1 MPDTTVLPTS
11 VNDYSPPVTADAA
24 TDLPMPT
31 PAPIG
36 AQPTVTPISDLPVSP
51 VTTPST
57 TTTSTSAG
65 AVTTPSEDIADL
77 NIFDMLGVTDGTP
90 EQREQFLNELQAVI
104 WDDFIEH
111 DTKLLLTEDEQKQL
125 NSILQPDP
133 KSPENQEKAVVYL
146 ETLVPDL
153 EEIMLEKALQLK
165 EEMVRERLKAMQ
177 EIHRNDAE
185 KNAKLSQV
193 DQMMSANRWKS
204 ASDLLNSVR

>member
-1 MPDTTVLPTS
+1 MSDQTTS
-11 VNDYSPPVTADAA
+11 VSSINDYTPPTVMPPVPAPS
-24 TDLPMPT
+24 DLPSPT
-31 PAPIG
+31 PAPV
-36 AQPTVTPISDLPVSP
+36 ADVQPP
-51 VTTPST
+51 TT
-57 TTTSTSAG
+57 A
-65 AVTTPSEDIADL
+65 PSEDIADL

-104 WDDFIEH
+104 WDDFIDH

-133 KSPENQEKAVVYL
+133 KLPENQEKAVIYL

-177 EIHRNDAE
+177 ELHRNDAE
-185 KNAKLSQV
+185 KVSKLSQV
-193 DQMMSANRWKS
+193 EQLMGQKQWRTATQQ
-204 ASDLLNSVR
+204 LNSVR

>member
-1 MPDTTVLPTS
+1 MQDTTVLPTS
-11 VNDYSPPVTADAA
+11 VNDYSPPVSDGTAA
-24 TDLPMPT
+24 DLPMPT

-36 AQPTVTPISDLPVSP
+36 TQPTVTPISDFPVSP
-51 VTTPST
+51 AATSSAAPNSAPIST
-57 TTTSTSAG
+57 E
-65 AVTTPSEDIADL
+65 TTPSEEIADL

-133 KSPENQEKAVVYL
+133 KSPDNQEKAVVYL

-193 DQMMSANRWKS
+193 EQMMGENRWKS